1 MTVHNLCFHVSCD
14 GFLTTIF
21 NVMDKRANIAVRMR
35 VQVVTPRNRLQVLLF
50 VFVANYLLCCGG
62 IELNPGA
69 LGKEADKHTAQDSQ
83 EEISTTKGN
92 KGRVDSQTA
101 RRLTEKKFVQL
112 VSTDIDQEMGLR
124 IREAFQQQNESFQ
137 SLQISINLMRDDTRT
152 VKIVQRP
159 PPQKVKVGRIRS
171 GRRLFPS

>member
-1 MTVHNLCFHVSCD
+1 MPVHSLCFRVS
-14 GFLTTIF
+14 GGSFLTTVLNF
-21 NVMDKRANIAVRMR
+21 VAKRSNFAVKMH

-101 RRLTEKKFVQL
+101 RRLTEKIFVQL

-137 SLQISINLMRDDTRT
+137 SLQISINLMRDDTRA